1 MIGSGCCNCAFF
13 LFCNALQVS
22 KDCMNVDSHFPT
34 FSTDELFLLKQQEKI
49 KEVVGRP
56 KSAHIGGR
64 SRCTTRWCKQAEQ
77 ELHGQQDVYSET
89 GALVMDYVE
98 EDRSRPKRRR

>member
-13 LFCNALQVS
+13 LFLQCPAS
-22 KDCMNVDSHFPT
+22 EQDCMNVDSLFPP

-56 KSAHIGGR
+56 KSALR
-64 SRCTTRWCKQAEQ
+64 MSLLMQVTSSVKRKKLTT
-77 ELHGQQDVYSET
+77 S
-89 GALVMDYVE
+89 
-98 EDRSRPKRRR
+98 